1 MIKAMRSKFPWPA
14 EGPRRVPSTVYT
26 DRSTYQREQQRI
38 FRGRSWNYVGL
49 ATEVA
54 KPGDFVQTYVGET
67 PVVLVRDREGQ
78 LRAFVNR
85 CTHRGSQFCL
95 QRSGSAKVFTCPY
108 HQWSFN
114 LEGSLAG
121 IPYR

>member
-1 MIKAMRSKFPWPA
+1 CRSWAESRTWCSITPGPRWWRASDTIKAMRSKFPWPA

-78 LRAFVNR
+78 LRAF
-85 CTHRGSQFCL
+85 
-95 QRSGSAKVFTCPY
+95 
-108 HQWSFN
+108 
-114 LEGSLAG
+114 
-121 IPYR
+121 